1 MQVPAPKPHD
11 QAAYW
16 KSIQDENGVDLTLIR
31 ENLRL
36 SPLERLRKCE
46 RAYLDMLRIRRYVPA
61 ITKDAS

>member
-1 MQVPAPKPHD
+1 VQRETPNPD
-11 QAAYW
+11 RQAAYW

-31 ENLRL
+31 ENLKL